1 MTDAVPQPRR
11 AAPLVMVV
19 VVAVILLFLFRIA
32 ELMLLAFIAML
43 IAVYLGGFVDI
54 LCRRVRIP
62 RGPGLL
68 LALLLTLA
76 FLAGVAAL
84 LAPAVVQ
91 QTEDLIRSV
100 PRYLTELDQQIR
112 ALATRYPVLR
122 STGMASSESG
132 LLTTAISELTDFVR
146 HGITPLATATG
157 RVLIESIAVLVMAI
171 YLAHDP
177 ATYWKGIV
185 SLVPPTQ
192 RDAARA
198 IVLDVGATLR
208 AWVGAQLLAM
218 VVLAVLTCI
227 GLWLLGVPY
236 WLAFGMFTGLMAM
249 VPFFG
254 TLFSTLLPAL
264 LVLSDRG
271 VLPALAVASVG
282 VVVHIIEA
290 NIVAPVIMQH
300 RVALP
305 AVLTILSVMI
315 MGELAGVLGL
325 LVAVPALA
333 TLMVLTRH
341 ILIFRVYGERPAGRP
356 TPPPAVLVASRELAA
371 PGLPQT

>member
-1 MTDAVPQPRR
+1 MTDAVAPPRR
-11 AAPLVMVV
+11 AAPFVLVFVTAVV
-19 VVAVILLFLFRIA
+19 LLFLYRIA
-32 ELMLLAFIAML
+32 ELVLLAFIAAL
-43 IAVYLGGFVDI
+43 IAVYLGSVVDI
-54 LCRRVRIP
+54 LCRRARIP
-62 RGPGLL
+62 RGPGLF

-76 FLAGVAAL
+76 ALAGVGAL

-91 QTEDLIRSV
+91 QTQDLVASV

-112 ALATRYPVLR
+112 ALAARYPVLR
-122 STGMASSESG
+122 RTGMASSESG
-132 LLTTAISELTDFVR
+132 LLTTAIAELTGFVR
-146 HGITPLATATG
+146 HGITPLATATS
-157 RVLIESIAVLVMAI
+157 RVLIESIAVLVMAL
-171 YLAHDP
+171 YLARNP
-177 ATYWKGIV
+177 ATYREGIV
-185 SLVPPTQ
+185 ALVPPKQ
-192 RDAARA
+192 RGTARV
-198 IVLDVGATLR
+198 ILSDIGATLR

-227 GLWLLGVPY
+227 GLWVLGVPY

-271 VLPALAVASVG
+271 IVPALAVASVG
-282 VVVHIIEA
+282 VVVHVIEA
-290 NIVAPVIMQH
+290 NFVAPVIMQH

-341 ILIFRVYGERPAGRP
+341 ILIFRVYGERPEGDP
-356 TPPPAVLVASRELAA
+356 TPPPAVLRASRELAA
-371 PGLPQT
+371 PVVPQS

>member
-1 MTDAVPQPRR
+1 MTGAVPQPRR
-11 AAPLVMVV
+11 AAPLVLFIVL
-19 VVAVILLFLFRIA
+19 AVILFFLYRIA
-32 ELMLLAFIAML
+32 ELILLAFIATL

-54 LCRRVRIP
+54 LCRRARIP
-62 RGPGLL
+62 RGPGLV

-76 FLAGVAAL
+76 ALAGVAAL

-91 QTEDLIRSV
+91 QTADLIASV

-122 STGMASSESG
+122 RTGMASSDSG
-132 LLTTAISELTDFVR
+132 LLTTAITELTDFVR

-157 RVLIESIAVLVMAI
+157 RVLIESIAVLVMAL
-171 YLAHDP
+171 YLAHNP
-177 ATYWKGIV
+177 EAYWKGIV
-185 SLVPPTQ
+185 ALVPPSQ
-192 RDAARA
+192 RAAARA
-198 IVLDVGATLR
+198 IVLDIGATLR

-218 VVLAVLTCI
+218 VVLAALTCI

-236 WLAFGMFTGLMAM
+236 WLAFGVFTGVMAM

-271 VLPALAVASVG
+271 LLPALAVASVG
-282 VVVHIIEA
+282 VVVHVIEA
-290 NIVAPVIMQH
+290 NFVAPIIMQH
-300 RVALP
+300 KVALP

-315 MGELAGVLGL
+315 MGELGGVLGL

-333 TLMVLTRH
+333 SVMVLVRH
-341 ILIFRVYGERPAGRP
+341 ILIFRVYGERPEGEPA
-356 TPPPAVLVASRELAA
+356 PPPAVLRASRELPAVV
-371 PGLPQT
+371 LPQP